1 MGETREELVI
11 KLQEAN
17 KEGDKF
23 KEQYYQSQ
31 INALDQAQAADKAL
45 QEQASAVIT
54 GFALPQDYDAYTGLE
69 GMNDEITALITQVSE
84 QINAVYLAE
93 RESLQVAHR
102 DTLASLQA
110 NIDEITGKAAEAA
123 LELVSIKE
131 QNYQLSMDL
140 TDANSK
146 RDAAVNAKEEA
157 EAERDRLATENKSLK
172 SQIDELE
179 GIVRTLK
186 KSPAP
191 SGGLKLT
198 STLKQETEEE
208 RKARLEKQRLETI
221 NKNLTE
227 KYGLSPLKFPDAPEK
242 EEPVTPE
249 ALESA
254 FQSVEDQPA
263 MVRAHEG
270 GSGVQAPAEP
280 LEAAGDAEA
289 GVTLI
294 SLAQEIVRIKVRLTA
309 LEDGVA

>member
-1 MGETREELVI
+1 MGETREELER

-17 KEGDKF
+17 REGDKF

-31 INALDQAQAADKAL
+31 INELDQAQAADKAL

-84 QINAVYLAE
+84 QLNAVYLAE
-93 RESLQVAHR
+93 RESLQASHR
-102 DTLASLQA
+102 DTLSSLQA
-110 NIDEITGKAAEAA
+110 NIDEVTGKAAEAA
-123 LELVSIKE
+123 LELVSLKE

-140 TDANSK
+140 NDASNK

-157 EAERDRLATENKSLK
+157 ETERDKVVSENRSLK

-198 STLKQETEEE
+198 STLKQETDEE
-208 RKARLEKQRLETI
+208 RKARLEKQRLEVI
-221 NKNLTE
+221 NRNLAEKYNLT
-227 KYGLSPLKFPDAPEK
+227 PLKMPDEPTK
-242 EEPVTPE
+242 EETVTPE
-249 ALESA
+249 ALDAA
-254 FQSVEDQPA
+254 FQSVEDQPPV
-263 MVRAHEG
+263 VRAHEG
-270 GSGVQAPAEP
+270 GSGVQAAVEP
-280 LEAAGDAEA
+280 LETAGDAEA
-289 GVTLI
+289 GVTLTA
-294 SLAQEIVRIKVRLTA
+294 LAQEIVRIKVRLTKI
-309 LEDGVA
+309 EEGVA